1 MNWRDEELIA
11 VNTAPMEDVAAY
23 MGKAIALAGAVPA
36 GAPSTESIRRVG
48 VVGAGTMGRGI
59 ALAFANKGR
68 TVTIVDPSEK
78 ALAEAKMHIDRLTER
93 QVTKGRLSK
102 EQAAAVSVLF
112 TFSTETTALS
122 KVDIV
127 IEAVPEIMALKQK
140 VLNELS
146 QICGPNTILASNTST
161 LDIDAIADATG
172 APERVIG
179 THFFVPAQVNK
190 LLELIPAKATSDAV
204 LGQVLALAN
213 ELGKQAVVAGNV
225 DGFIGNRLFDRF
237 HQEAMY
243 LLEEGATP
251 QAVDAALEAWGMAI
265 GPLRALDLVGNDI
278 PWGVRVQ
285 RAKVNP
291 SLVQPRIGDALC
303 EAGLF
308 GQKTGKGWYLYDAET
323 PRGRGYDEVLALL
336 EATSGALGIP
346 RREIS
351 ADEIVGRCILALIR
365 EAYALLGEGV
375 AARATDVDMV
385 YVTGYGFPAQHGGP
399 FALAKSIGLARVV
412 ALAGYYG
419 EISGKAGSVWRLP
432 DTLIAAAKQKE
443 EA

>member
-1 MNWRDEELIA
+1 MNRREDERFA
-11 VNTAPMEDVAAY
+11 VNTAPMANVTAY
-23 MGKAIALAGAVPA
+23 MERAIALAGAVPD
-36 GAPSTESIRRVG
+36 GAPSAESLQRVG

-78 ALAEAKMHIDRLTER
+78 ALADARAHIDRLTER
-93 QVTKGRLSK
+93 QVMKGRISQA
-102 EQAAAVSVLF
+102 QAAAVLELF
-112 TFSTETTALS
+112 TFSPEMGALS
-122 KVDIV
+122 QVDIV
-127 IEAVPEIMALKQK
+127 IEAVPEVLALKQK
-140 VLNELS
+140 VLAELS
-146 QICGPNTILASNTST
+146 RICGPNTILASNTST
-161 LDIDAIADATG
+161 LDIDAIADATD

-190 LLELIPAKATSDAV
+190 LLELIPAKATSAAV

-213 ELGKQAVVAGNV
+213 VLGKQAVVARNV

-285 RAKVNP
+285 RAKANP

-303 EAGLF
+303 EAGFF
-308 GQKTGKGWYLYDAET
+308 GQKTGKGWYLYDAES
-323 PRGRGYDEVLALL
+323 PRGRGYDGIIKLL
-336 EATSGALGIP
+336 EATSSSLGIT

-351 ADEIVGRCILALIR
+351 ADEIVSRCILALIR

-399 FALAKSIGLARVV
+399 FALAKAIGLARVV
-412 ALAGYYG
+412 TLAGYYG
-419 EISGKAGSVWRLP
+419 EISGKAGSVWRVP
-432 DTLIAAAKQKE
+432 DTLIAAAKRKE